1 MMGTM
6 TLMLLYP
13 VIFFCISI
21 LIGVYAYRDARDR
34 GMNAVL
40 WTLIVVLA
48 PAFIGFIIY
57 LIVRGSYSNMK
68 CPKCETS
75 VTEEYILCP
84 NCGAKLKATCPNCS
98 MPVEAGW
105 KVCPRCAEQL
115 TGDYHDISVPVKKKD
130 KLLGKILLMIILI
143 PVLLIV
149 IMVMSFSIYTG
160 SSGVTNFTES
170 SADEY
175 LQGNDNP
182 QIEAWLDNCGEES
195 GKAYVL
201 RYESISDEQESVH
214 YLIYI
219 PGLSEHS
226 GMSAGTSHGLL
237 GSTLELEL
245 TNSEITD
252 SDTLLLFTCRGETP
266 SRIKIIYND
275 EKLDCEITDVN
286 YPLN

>member
-13 VIFFCISI
+13 VIFFGISI
-21 LIGVYAYRDARDR
+21 LIGVYVYRDARDR

-105 KVCPRCAEQL
+105 KICPRCAEQL
-115 TGDYHDISVPVKKKD
+115 TGDYDDISVPVKKKD

-160 SSGVTNFTES
+160 SSGATNFRTVS
-170 SADEY
+170 VNEY
-175 LQGNDNP
+175 LWENDNP
-182 QIEAWLDNCGEES
+182 QIEEWLGSCSEGS

-201 RYESISDEQESVH
+201 RYESVSDEQGSVC
-214 YLIYI
+214 YLMNI
-219 PGLSEHS
+219 PGITEYPR
-226 GMSAGTSHGLL
+226 MSASISHGLL
-237 GSTLELEL
+237 GTTLDIVL
-245 TNSEITD
+245 TD
-252 SDTLLLFTCRGETP
+252 SDMDRGNTLLLYTCDGVVP
-266 SRIKIIYND
+266 SRLKITYNGD
-275 EKLDCEITDVN
+275 RMRCEVTDVD
-286 YPLN
+286 YPLD